1 MRGRITYHKHALT
14 CCFHTFF
21 KSLLLCLSQ
30 IVLWLCFA
38 ALSVHCWNKLSF
50 FAFGVLIPCLVLL
63 FIYRFYITNKLY
75 RYLRPDAPKLKSFFK
90 LIPSAIYRLITGV
103 IWCSPFAALMYKFY
117 QYVFVLPATTFSND
131 FTKLG
136 AFITSASSGEIQLL
150 IGTVVFFSALVFAM
164 LLFLYGWRRG
174 FSFDLAQT
182 QPLSFR
188 KSLQVAR
195 KMRKRSRTRRFLNT
209 ILHAVIL
216 LPAIIVPL
224 TLPMMQL
231 YPLLTGK
238 AMNDVQLI
246 YVYLSAG
253 IVSDGTLLL
262 SAGLFL
268 LLYLPMLPFRKLHNI
283 AAVVIR
289 HE

>member
-1 MRGRITYHKHALT
+1 MRGKITYHKHALT

-38 ALSVHCWNKLSF
+38 ALCVYCCNKLSVYGLF
-50 FAFGVLIPCLVLL
+50 VLIPCLLLL
-63 FIYRFYITNKLY
+63 FIYRFYVVSKLY
-75 RYLRPDAPKLKSFFK
+75 RSLRSDAPELKSFLH
-90 LIPSAIYRLITGV
+90 LIPAALYRMITACV
-103 IWCSPFAALMYKFY
+103 WCSPFAALMYRFY
-117 QYVFVLPATTFSND
+117 QYVFVLPATTFSNE
-131 FTKLG
+131 FTKIG
-136 AFITSASSGEIQLL
+136 AFFAAASPVEIQLL
-150 IGTVVFFSALVFAM
+150 IGTCIFFSALFLSM
-164 LLFLYGWRRG
+164 ILFLYGWRRD
-174 FSFDLAQT
+174 FCFDLAQIK
-182 QPLSFR
+182 PLSFR
-188 KSLQVAR
+188 KSLRLAR
-195 KMRKRSRTRRFLNT
+195 KMRKRSRARRILNT
-209 ILHAVIL
+209 VLHAILL
-216 LPAIIVPL
+216 LPAIIVPVV
-224 TLPMMQL
+224 LPMMQL

-262 SAGLFL
+262 SAALFL
-268 LLYLPMLPFRKLHNI
+268 LLYLPMLPFRKIHNI